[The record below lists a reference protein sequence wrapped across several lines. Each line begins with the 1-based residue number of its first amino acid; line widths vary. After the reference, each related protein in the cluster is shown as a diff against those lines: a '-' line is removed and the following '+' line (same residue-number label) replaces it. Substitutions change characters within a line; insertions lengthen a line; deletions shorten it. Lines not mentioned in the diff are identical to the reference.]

1 MEYSTDP
8 QNNYY
13 STDITSPIHFRKGK
27 NKTKHDD
34 NNLFKKINKHKRKHK
49 LSQNISPYDVYKFEL
64 KKRNKNKEIKNLQSK
79 GRDYKLFVINNETG
93 LNDSLMTCSEYER
106 WHYDD
111 WEEYYGY
118 YHYWDDWYDH
128 PRNRD
133 DLYEDEDPN
142 DWSSYKYDKYMW

>member
-13 STDITSPIHFRKGK
+13 STDITNPIHFRKE
-27 NKTKHDD
+27 KTKT
-34 NNLFKKINKHKRKHK
+34 KHKRKHK

-64 KKRNKNKEIKNLQSK
+64 EKRNKNKEIKNLQSK

-93 LNDSLMTCSEYER
+93 LNDSLMTYSEYKK

-111 WEEYYGY
+111 WEEYNGY
-118 YHYWDDWYDH
+118 YGYWDDWYDGI
-128 PRNRD
+128 RNRND
-133 DLYEDEDPN
+133 WYDYKDPN
-142 DWSSYKYDKYMW
+142 DWSSYKDDKYMW